1 MYISFVY
8 NNTIKQ
14 RIIINKIHNTE
25 VVIRIYPI
33 TFLFFLVFDVI
44 RNLDD
49 KNITVISSAIVIKI
63 RNAHDNNISRPP
75 S

>member
-14 RIIINKIHNTE
+14 RIIISKIHNTE
-25 VVIRIYPI
+25 VIIRIYPI
-33 TFLFFLVFDVI
+33 TLLFFLAFDVRI
-44 RNLDD
+44 NLDD

>member
-44 RNLDD
+44 R
-49 KNITVISSAIVIKI
+49 KNITVINSAIVIKI